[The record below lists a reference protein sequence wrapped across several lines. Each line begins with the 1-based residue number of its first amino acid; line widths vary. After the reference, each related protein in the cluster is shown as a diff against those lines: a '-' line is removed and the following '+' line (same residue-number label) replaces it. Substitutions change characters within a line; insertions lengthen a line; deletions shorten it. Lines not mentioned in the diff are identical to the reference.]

1 MQGLNCRRR
10 GERPVPNT
18 TSALEILRGSRMN
31 GDTNIPD
38 ECWALIEK
46 YRSDLINQAYG
57 ILGNRDDAEDVVQE
71 TFCDAVRDP
80 AKLTNARSL
89 GAWLKAINRC
99 NALNR
104 ARGKRHDSSRLI
116 QVRKLEPEQTFTTGG
131 FNILELRDTVNKALE
146 GLPEDLQQIV
156 RLRYF
161 EHLSYKLI
169 AERLQIPIG
178 NVGGLLMDASV
189 KLYAILRLQISSI
202 NNEGQRRGK
211 TDEDDIPTQHTK
223 GIAP

>member
-1 MQGLNCRRR
+1 MK
-10 GERPVPNT
+10 
-18 TSALEILRGSRMN
+18 
-31 GDTNIPD
+31 GDSNIPD
-38 ECWALIEK
+38 ECWTLIEK

-80 AKLTNARSL
+80 VKLSNARSL

-161 EHLSYKLI
+161 EHLSYKAI
-169 AERLQIPIG
+169 ADRLQIPIG

-189 KLYAILRLQISSI
+189 KLYGILRTQISSI
-202 NNEGQRRGK
+202 NNEAQRRDR
-211 TDEDDIPTQHTK
+211 TDEDNIPTQHTK
-223 GIAP
+223 GIAPRDGQ

>member
-1 MQGLNCRRR
+1 MK
-10 GERPVPNT
+10 
-18 TSALEILRGSRMN
+18 

-38 ECWALIEK
+38 ECWALVEQ
-46 YRSDLINQAYG
+46 YRSDLINQAYA
-57 ILGNRDDAEDVVQE
+57 ILGNQHDAEDVVQE

-80 AKLTNARSL
+80 EKLSNARSL

-104 ARGKRHDSSRLI
+104 ARGRRHDSSRLI
-116 QVRKLEPEQTFTTGG
+116 AVRKLEPEQTFTTGG
-131 FNILELRDTVNKALE
+131 FNIVELRDTVNRALE
-146 GLPEDLQQIV
+146 GLSPDLQQIV

-161 EHLSYKLI
+161 EHLSYKEI

-189 KLYAILRLQISSI
+189 KLYAKLRTQISSL
-202 NNEGQRRGK
+202 NVEAQRRER
-211 TDEDDIPTQHTK
+211 TDEDNIPTQHTK
-223 GIAP
+223 GITE

>member
-1 MQGLNCRRR
+1 MR
-10 GERPVPNT
+10 GD
-18 TSALEILRGSRMN
+18 A
-31 GDTNIPD
+31 NIPD

-46 YRSDLINQAYG
+46 YRPELLAQACA

-80 AKLTNARSL
+80 AKLSNARSL
-89 GAWLKAINRC
+89 GAWLKSINRC

-116 QVRKLEPEQTFTTGG
+116 RVKNMDAERTFTTGG
-131 FNILELRDTVNKALE
+131 FNMLELRETVNIALG
-146 GLPEDLQQIV
+146 GLPPELQEIV

-161 EHLSYKLI
+161 EHLSYKDI
-169 AERLQIPIG
+169 AERLRIPIG

-189 KLYAILRLQISSI
+189 RLYAKLKLQLPAVPQH
-202 NNEGQRRGK
+202 GAGAAA
-211 TDEDDIPTQHTK
+211 DEDELPTQPVK
-223 GIAP
+223 GPIKGLSR